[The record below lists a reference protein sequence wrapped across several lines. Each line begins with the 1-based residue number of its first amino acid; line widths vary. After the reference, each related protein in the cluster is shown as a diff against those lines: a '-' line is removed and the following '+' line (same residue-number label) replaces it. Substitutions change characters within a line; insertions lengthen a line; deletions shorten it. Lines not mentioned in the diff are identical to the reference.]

1 MKSDWFKKKEY
12 DLDFDRIYVI
22 KMTFPYGTCEYA
34 FSIIDYNSWYF
45 FEAESSAFVVL
56 IFLHGVRKTSQ
67 GCVISARGA

>member
-34 FSIIDYNSWYF
+34 FSIIDYNS
-45 FEAESSAFVVL
+45 
-56 IFLHGVRKTSQ
+56 
-67 GCVISARGA
+67 